1 MSRTGTFH
9 RPTARPLERLA
20 TRRRATRSRRE
31 LDEVLAG
38 THGQGVR
45 EDVLAA
51 MERQAAD

>member
-9 RPTARPLERLA
+9 RPTTRPLERLA
-20 TRRRATRSRRE
+20 ARRRATRSRRE